1 MRSTTDVLAPFRN
14 LLLSRHQVAKQWKRE
29 GKHVVGWSCSYTP
42 EELVYAARALP
53 VMVFGETESTRLADV
68 QLPINCCSFV
78 RSCYNTVL
86 KGDYNYLDGF
96 VASNSCDNR
105 NKTFDYWKRHA
116 KIPYIQFINTPR
128 KNTESALNFFL
139 EEVTRFKTSL
149 EKFAGTEIS
158 EPMLEN
164 AVEVYNGNRQL
175 LRRAYE
181 LRRMTPPLISGVEAL
196 QIVLSSMVTPKEWH
210 SRLLS
215 HFLGE
220 VSGRSDPPKEG
231 LRLLVSGSV
240 MDTIKLLKMV
250 EALGGNVVA
259 DDWCTGSKYFWDP
272 VKSSSDPLRAI
283 CKRYLDKAPSSFM
296 FKSKNRFAHTI
307 EMAKQFKAEA
317 AIIFNLK
324 FCDTHLFDAPQLVE
338 ELEATGLPVLS
349 LEWEHALSG
358 AAQLKTRIE
367 AFLEMVGGIVA

>member
-1 MRSTTDVLAPFRN
+1 M
-14 LLLSRHQVAKQWKRE
+14 AKQWKAE
-29 GKHVVGWSCSYTP
+29 GKRVVGWSCSYTL
-42 EELVYAARALP
+42 EELVHAARALP
-53 VMVFGETESTRLADV
+53 VMVFGETETTRLADV
-68 QLPINCCSFV
+68 HLPINCCSFV
-78 RSCYNTVL
+78 RSCLNSAL

-105 NKTFDYWKRHA
+105 NKVFDYWRQHVE
-116 KIPYIQFINTPR
+116 IPYIHFINTPR
-128 KNTESALNFFL
+128 KNTESALNFFY
-139 EEVTRFKTSL
+139 EESLRFKASL
-149 EKFAGTEIS
+149 EKFVGATIS
-158 EPMLEN
+158 ETMLEK
-164 AVEVYNGNRQL
+164 AVAVYNGNRQL
-175 LRRAYE
+175 LKQVYE
-181 LRRMTPPLISGVEAL
+181 LRKKNPPLLSGVEAL

-215 HFLGE
+215 QFLDE
-220 VSGRSDPPKEG
+220 VPDRSDPPKKG

-240 MDTIKLLKMV
+240 MDTIELVKTV
-250 EALGGNVVA
+250 EALGGSVVA
-259 DDWCTGSKYFWDP
+259 DDWCTGSKYFWNP
-272 VKSSSDPLRAI
+272 VESSSDPLRAI

-307 EMAKQFKAEA
+307 QMAKQFKAEA
-317 AIIFNLK
+317 AIIFSLK

-358 AAQLKTRIE
+358 VAQLKTRIE